1 MTKKQGKKNNKKVA
15 HTTKDK
21 RYLRANKIKMMTCPK
36 CSSQTLKEVKQNN
49 YVWAK
54 CTSCG
59 CNNDGDERVMD
70 THLTE
75 HYDVYSTIVDA

>member
-1 MTKKQGKKNNKKVA
+1 
-15 HTTKDK
+15 
-21 RYLRANKIKMMTCPK
+21 MMTCPK